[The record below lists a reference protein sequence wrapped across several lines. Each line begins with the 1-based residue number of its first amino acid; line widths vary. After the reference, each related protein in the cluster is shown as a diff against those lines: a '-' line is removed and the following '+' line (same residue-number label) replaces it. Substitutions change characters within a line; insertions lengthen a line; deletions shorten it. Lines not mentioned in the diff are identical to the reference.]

1 MFSGIYGIIYWVFVI
16 VVGVFV
22 WIATGKY
29 LDSFE
34 TPKEKELING
44 SGRNTSGKKNFV
56 KKSIGVKKFTKSKF

>member
-1 MFSGIYGIIYWVFVI
+1 MFSVIYGFIAIVAGAFAWVV
-16 VVGVFV
+16 
-22 WIATGKY
+22 TGKY

-44 SGRNTSGKKNFV
+44 YGRNTSGKKNFV

>member
-1 MFSGIYGIIYWVFVI
+1 MFSGTYENIYLVFAMVA
-16 VVGVFV
+16 GLFA

>member
-1 MFSGIYGIIYWVFVI
+1 MFSGTYENIYLVFAI
-16 VVGVFV
+16 VAGVFA

-34 TPKEKELING
+34 TPKEKEIING

-56 KKSIGVKKFTKSKF
+56 KKSIGVKRFTKSKF

>member
-1 MFSGIYGIIYWVFVI
+1 MFSGIYEIIYLTFI
-16 VVGVFV
+16 IAIGIFV
-22 WIATGKY
+22 WIKTGEY

-56 KKSIGVKKFTKSKF
+56 KKSIGVKKFTKSKI

>member
-1 MFSGIYGIIYWVFVI
+1 MFSGTYENIYLVFAI
-16 VVGVFV
+16 VAGVFA

>member
-1 MFSGIYGIIYWVFVI
+1 MFSGTYGIIYFVFAI
-16 VVGVFV
+16 VVGAFAWV
-22 WIATGKY
+22 ATGKY

-56 KKSIGVKKFTKSKF
+56 RKSIGVKKFTKSKF

>member
-1 MFSGIYGIIYWVFVI
+1 MFSGTYENIYLVFAMVAGLFAWV
-16 VVGVFV
+16 
-22 WIATGKY
+22 ATGKY

-56 KKSIGVKKFTKSKF
+56 RKSIGVKKFTKSKF

>member
-1 MFSGIYGIIYWVFVI
+1 MFSGTYENIYLVFAMVA
-16 VVGVFV
+16 GLFA
-22 WIATGKY
+22 WIATGTY

>member
-1 MFSGIYGIIYWVFVI
+1 MFSSTYGNVYLVFVI
-16 VVGVFV
+16 FVGFFA

-34 TPKEKELING
+34 TPKEKESING